1 MNESLAI
8 TIMNDIIS
16 KNNQEILNRIDKW
29 KSILNPD
36 NFIKLSY
43 IYLSFIYEELITDN
57 NNKIKEVKNNM
68 KELLF
73 LKEVDNEISRHK
85 ACIFTFINYKKE
97 VTNNNT
103 NENDVYLLRKRC

>member
-16 KNNQEILNRIDKW
+16 KNNEEVLNRIDIW

-43 IYLSFIYEELITDN
+43 IYLSFIYEELITN
-57 NNKIKEVKNNM
+57 NNDKIKEVKNNM

-73 LKEVDNEISRHK
+73 VKETDNEISRHK

-97 VTNNNT
+97 VIYNT
-103 NENDVYLLRKRC
+103 D

>member
-16 KNNQEILNRIDKW
+16 KNNEEVLNRIDIW

-73 LKEVDNEISRHK
+73 VKETDIEISRHK
-85 ACIFTFINYKKE
+85 ACIFTFINYKKD
-97 VTNNNT
+97 VIYNT
-103 NENDVYLLRKRC
+103 N

>member
-16 KNNQEILNRIDKW
+16 KNNEEVLNRIDIW
-29 KSILNPD
+29 KSILKPD

-73 LKEVDNEISRHK
+73 VKEIDNEISRHK

-97 VTNNNT
+97 VIYNT
-103 NENDVYLLRKRC
+103 D